1 VITPDFDPL
10 LAKLVV
16 HAPTRDLALARVRQA
31 LRDFVILGLRTNIG
45 YLLRVLSDPDV
56 HAGAIHTG
64 WLAANHDRL
73 TAPEVG
79 RVRDACAAVGAHHRR
94 LPFDQQRGSV
104 AAHPAEAAA
113 IATPWT
119 TLGAWRG

>member
-1 VITPDFDPL
+1 
-10 LAKLVV
+10 
-16 HAPTRDLALARVRQA
+16 
-31 LRDFVILGLRTNIG
+31 LRDFVVLGLRTNIA

-64 WLAANHDRL
+64 WLAANHERL

-79 RVRDACAAVGAHHRR
+79 AGRDACTAVATHHRR
-94 LPFDQQRGSV
+94 LPLDQQRGGG
-104 AAHPAEAAA
+104 AAQRSEAAA

-119 TLGAWRG
+119 TLGSWRG